1 MNKNTPNTIEKEETP
16 TDIILYLKSQKKD
29 IENLDDYI
37 IVIFKDEYNNK
48 VGKMEYTKYKS
59 KLQGEIKIL
68 SSYDFKEIEEELNKY
83 QTSKSPIV
91 TIDEYIQKLIW
102 TE

>member
-1 MNKNTPNTIEKEETP
+1 MNENTPDTIGNKETP
-16 TDIILYLKSQKKD
+16 TDIILYLRSIKKE
-29 IENLDDYI
+29 INELDDNI

-68 SSYDFKEIEEELNKY
+68 TSYDFNEIEEELNVY
-83 QTSKSPIV
+83 RTSKSPIV
-91 TIDEYIQKLIW
+91 TIDEYIQKLI
-102 TE
+102 

>member
-1 MNKNTPNTIEKEETP
+1 MNENTPNAIEKEETP
-16 TDIILYLKSQKKD
+16 TDIILYLKSLKKD

-59 KLQGEIKIL
+59 KLQGELKIL
-68 SSYDFKEIEEELNKY
+68 TSYDFKEIEEELNKY

-91 TIDEYIQKLIW
+91 TIDEYIQKLI
-102 TE
+102 